1 MLYGRSYGQIP
12 KGSAPLITFV
22 SGRNWNRKC
31 GRHKA

>member
-1 MLYGRSYGQIP
+1 MAEVTDRYP

-22 SGRNWNRKC
+22 SGRNMNRKC